1 MPASR
6 IAQPASGVPRPV
18 SSVLSGDDQ
27 LAGITIDPER
37 PLLIS
42 DADEVLFA
50 FMDGFERHLHDNAK
64 SFSWAS
70 FRLNGNITDNETG
83 EPVEPQAVRSLVYSV
98 PIRLSPT
105 PTICMVWRQV
115 AREADE
121 AGMDVL
127 QRQDLSFGAYILSL
141 TGRVAGCR
149 GPLSCNAVAEAW
161 FFRSW
166 AVVLRSYRLTRA
178 RDCRSTRSTPS
189 GPCSELLAMSP
200 LPLTPSFTRAI
211 GSTLNVVV
219 VGDNRIGM
227 VYSFFERHTRTLAAV
242 DKAADSLDRLSRRLQ
257 IVVLSNIWPEF
268 RCDRAHALR
277 ISGMPY
283 PIIANHGSKAP
294 AVAHLASR
302 TSGPVFFVDDI
313 PMHHRDVSEMAAD
326 VIRIH
331 YVSNARLAA
340 LLGAA
345 QDCHYSAPDWH
356 GIRDYIEGR
365 LKKN

>member
-1 MPASR
+1 MPRSTTTSTTNSISA
-6 IAQPASGVPRPV
+6 AA
-18 SSVLSGDDQ
+18 LAEWCQ
-27 LAGITIDPER
+27 LVARG
-37 PLLIS
+37 
-42 DADEVLFA
+42 
-50 FMDGFERHLHDNAK
+50 
-64 SFSWAS
+64 
-70 FRLNGNITDNETG
+70 
-83 EPVEPQAVRSLVYSV
+83 RSMVGSV

-149 GPLSCNAVAEAW
+149 GPRLSCNAVAEAW

-227 VYSFFERHTRTLAAV
+227 V
-242 DKAADSLDRLSRRLQ
+242 
-257 IVVLSNIWPEF
+257 
-268 RCDRAHALR
+268 
-277 ISGMPY
+277 
-283 PIIANHGSKAP
+283 GS
-294 AVAHLASR
+294 
-302 TSGPVFFVDDI
+302 TSPVQMV
-313 PMHHRDVSEMAAD
+313 
-326 VIRIH
+326 
-331 YVSNARLAA
+331 
-340 LLGAA
+340 
-345 QDCHYSAPDWH
+345 
-356 GIRDYIEGR
+356 
-365 LKKN
+365 

>member
-1 MPASR
+1 MS
-6 IAQPASGVPRPV
+6 IWWCCDGV
-18 SSVLSGDDQ
+18 
-27 LAGITIDPER
+27 
-37 PLLIS
+37 
-42 DADEVLFA
+42 
-50 FMDGFERHLHDNAK
+50 
-64 SFSWAS
+64 
-70 FRLNGNITDNETG
+70 
-83 EPVEPQAVRSLVYSV
+83 VRFV

-149 GPLSCNAVAEAW
+149 GPRLSCNAVAEAW

-227 VYSFFERHTRTLAAV
+227 V
-242 DKAADSLDRLSRRLQ
+242 RLTPARR
-257 IVVLSNIWPEF
+257 
-268 RCDRAHALR
+268 
-277 ISGMPY
+277 
-283 PIIANHGSKAP
+283 
-294 AVAHLASR
+294 SR
-302 TSGPVFFVDDI
+302 TRCRRSSSSRERKRVIFFRGLDLMLRAGFEATCPQAI
-313 PMHHRDVSEMAAD
+313 AWLKTCR
-326 VIRIH
+326 RIW
-331 YVSNARLAA
+331 RQWLA
-340 LLGAA
+340 LPGAVM
-345 QDCHYSAPDWH
+345 
-356 GIRDYIEGR
+356 
-365 LKKN
+365 L

>member
-1 MPASR
+1 MASVPVAGAILRSHERFWFSRHDKIIPPA
-6 IAQPASGVPRPV
+6 
-18 SSVLSGDDQ
+18 
-27 LAGITIDPER
+27 T
-37 PLLIS
+37 
-42 DADEVLFA
+42 
-50 FMDGFERHLHDNAK
+50 RHRNKVHC
-64 SFSWAS
+64 
-70 FRLNGNITDNETG
+70 
-83 EPVEPQAVRSLVYSV
+83 V

-149 GPLSCNAVAEAW
+149 GPRLSCNAVAEAW

-227 VYSFFERHTRTLAAV
+227 VH
-242 DKAADSLDRLSRRLQ
+242 
-257 IVVLSNIWPEF
+257 
-268 RCDRAHALR
+268 
-277 ISGMPY
+277 
-283 PIIANHGSKAP
+283 
-294 AVAHLASR
+294 
-302 TSGPVFFVDDI
+302 
-313 PMHHRDVSEMAAD
+313 
-326 VIRIH
+326 
-331 YVSNARLAA
+331 
-340 LLGAA
+340 
-345 QDCHYSAPDWH
+345 
-356 GIRDYIEGR
+356 
-365 LKKN
+365 